1 MNADGGVAAGCCI
14 ELAVTLFTLDVI
26 TNGMENPYYSSVVC
40 SIFGIHAVD

>member
-1 MNADGGVAAGCCI
+1 MLMVAAGCCI

-26 TNGMENPYYSSVVC
+26 TNGMENPYYSSEVVC